1 MIMHYIGIDL
11 GGTKISGAIF
21 SIEGKILLQKDVL
34 IGERTGHEVGAQ
46 IVELIKGI
54 CSDGQIKAS
63 DKKSIGICVP
73 GIAYSTTGNV
83 WCPNIPDWENY
94 PLRQEISN
102 EIPNSIVTI
111 ESDRTC
117 YILGE
122 TTMGVARGCRNA
134 VFIAVGTGIGAGI
147 LIDDRVLH
155 GNSDIVGAI
164 GWLALKPHYDK
175 FWDKCGCFETHCSGD
190 GLATQTQL
198 FLKADKEYKGMLREK
213 PVEQVTSYD
222 LFAALEKGDP
232 LAKKVMDQAIEM
244 WGMAAANLVSIFN
257 PEMVI
262 FGGGIFGPAAKFI
275 PQIYDEA
282 KKWAQPISINQA
294 KFTATSLPKLAGL
307 FGAGAV
313 AIKYGNE

>member
-1 MIMHYIGIDL
+1 MHYIGIDL

-21 SIEGKILLQKDVL
+21 SIAGKIQLQKEVL
-34 IGERTGHEVGAQ
+34 IGERTGRQVG
-46 IVELIKGI
+46 ELIVSLIKEI
-54 CSDGQIKAS
+54 CAEGQIKVS
-63 DKKSIGICVP
+63 DRKSIGICVP
-73 GIAYSTTGNV
+73 GIAYSSSGNV
-83 WCPNIPDWENY
+83 WCPNIPDWDNY
-94 PLRQEISN
+94 PLRDEILGA
-102 EIPNSIVTI
+102 IPESTVTI

-122 TTMGVARGCRNA
+122 TTMGVARGCSNA
-134 VFIAVGTGIGAGI
+134 IFIAVGTGIGAGI
-147 LIDDRVLH
+147 LIDNQVLH

-175 FWDKCGCFETHCSGD
+175 LWDKCGCFETHCSGD

-213 PVEQVTSYD
+213 PVEEVTSYD
-222 LFAALEKGDP
+222 LFAALDKNDP
-232 LAKKVMDQAIEM
+232 LAQKVMDQAIEM

-262 FGGGIFGPAAKFI
+262 FGGGIFGPASKYIGA
-275 PQIYDEA
+275 IYEEA
-282 KKWAQPISINQA
+282 RKWAQPISINQA

-307 FGAGAV
+307 YGAGAV
-313 AIKYGNE
+313 AIKFAK

>member
-1 MIMHYIGIDL
+1 MHYIGIDL

-21 SIEGKILLQKDVL
+21 SIAGKIQLQKEVL
-34 IGERTGHEVGAQ
+34 IGERTGRQVG
-46 IVELIKGI
+46 ELIVSLIKEI
-54 CSDGQIKAS
+54 CAEGQIKVS
-63 DKKSIGICVP
+63 DRKSIGICVP
-73 GIAYSTTGNV
+73 GIAYSSSGNV
-83 WCPNIPDWENY
+83 WCPNIPDWDNY
-94 PLRQEISN
+94 PLRDEILGA
-102 EIPNSIVTI
+102 IPESTVTI

-122 TTMGVARGCRNA
+122 TTMGVARGCSNA
-134 VFIAVGTGIGAGI
+134 IFIAVGTGIGVGI
-147 LIDDRVLH
+147 LIDNQVLH

-175 FWDKCGCFETHCSGD
+175 LWDKCGCFETHCSGD

-213 PVEQVTSYD
+213 PVEEVTSYD
-222 LFAALEKGDP
+222 LFAALDKNDP
-232 LAKKVMDQAIEM
+232 LAQKVMDQAIEM

-262 FGGGIFGPAAKFI
+262 FGGGIFGPASKYIGA
-275 PQIYDEA
+275 IYEEA
-282 KKWAQPISINQA
+282 RKWAQPISINQA

-307 FGAGAV
+307 YGAGAV
-313 AIKYGNE
+313 AIKFAK